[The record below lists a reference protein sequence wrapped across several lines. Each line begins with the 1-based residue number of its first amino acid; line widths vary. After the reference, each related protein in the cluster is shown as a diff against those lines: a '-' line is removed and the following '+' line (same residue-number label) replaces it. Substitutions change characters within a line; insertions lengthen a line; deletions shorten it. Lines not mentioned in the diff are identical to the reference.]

1 MRELDTIA
9 KQNLRDDI
17 SSIYEYMV
25 EYLVTNYITYNDDK
39 DTLHGIAMLVR
50 EYSAELIDD
59 YMNYFENLNV

>member
-9 KQNLRDDI
+9 KQELKNGI
-17 SSIYEYMV
+17 ASMYEDMV
-25 EYLVTNYITYNDDK
+25 EALVTEYTTYGDDK